1 MSVAVCHDAWAQI
14 ACMYD
19 TTTGEAF
26 GPVFTGPAAGEGAEE
41 FLKWLAENGPGL
53 REHLPG
59 INGPVTGNGD
69 SPRDWWQYSL
79 ARIVEHFQNTVLD
92 TVVGHEIEGPEPDGL
107 RMEGGRIVPT
117 DR

>member
-1 MSVAVCHDAWAQI
+1 MGVSVCHDAWAQI

-26 GPVFTGPAAGEGAEE
+26 GPVFTGPGAGEGAEE
-41 FLKWLAENGPGL
+41 FLRWLAENGPIL
-53 REHLPG
+53 DLPG
-59 INGPVTGNGD
+59 TPRPAGYRMGD
-69 SPRDWWQYSL
+69 DPRHWWPPAL
-79 ARIVEHFQNTVLD
+79 RRIVEHFQDTVLD
-92 TVVGHEIEGPEPDGL
+92 EVEGPEPDGQ